1 MVYKVVYS
9 LILSSLI
16 LIIRKAHRT
25 DMYLKQLFIL
35 SFIVFASVSARSIR
49 EVASD
54 HEVPSILN
62 LFETINEN
70 FKKFGDTVS
79 KSFNSQKFEESGR
92 DVAKQLDE
100 WGANIKKETENLKD
114 NEAVKSLRES
124 VDKALEEIKQ
134 SPDVKVVIEKYKTG
148 ADAFLAKINKIKET
162 EEPKLQDLSK
172 KILEQTT
179 TTLQDIANIFQ
190 KDVKQ

>member
-9 LILSSLI
+9 LFWSSPI
-16 LIIRKAHRT
+16 LIIGKANFT
-25 DMYLKQLFIL
+25 EMYFKQVFIL
-35 SFIVFASVSARSIR
+35 SFIFFASVSARSIR
-49 EVASD
+49 EVASNQ
-54 HEVPSILN
+54 EAPSILN

-79 KSFNSQKFEESGR
+79 KSFNAQKFEESGR

-134 SPDVKVVIEKYKTG
+134 SPDVKVVLEKYKTG
-148 ADAFLAKINKIKET
+148 ADAFLVKINKIKET
-162 EEPKLQDLSK
+162 EEPKLQGLSQ

-190 KDVKQ
+190 QDVKQ

>member
-1 MVYKVVYS
+1 M
-9 LILSSLI
+9 
-16 LIIRKAHRT
+16 
-25 DMYLKQLFIL
+25 LFL
-35 SFIVFASVSARSIR
+35 SVSARTVR
-49 EVASD
+49 EIASNQ
-54 HEVPSILN
+54 EAPSLLN

-70 FKKFGDTVS
+70 FKKFGDSVS

-124 VDKALEEIKQ
+124 VDKALEEFKQ
-134 SPDVKVVIEKYKTG
+134 SPDVKVVIEKYQTG
-148 ADAFLAKINKIKET
+148 ADAFVAKLNKIKET
-162 EEPKLQDLSK
+162 EEPKLQGLSQ

-190 KDVKQ
+190 QNVKQ

>member
-1 MVYKVVYS
+1 MVYKVIC
-9 LILSSLI
+9 LIFLSSSV
-16 LIIRKAHRT
+16 LIIGKATYT
-25 DMYLKQLFIL
+25 DMYFKSLFFL
-35 SFIVFASVSARSIR
+35 SVIFFASVSARTVR
-49 EVASD
+49 EIASNQ
-54 HEVPSILN
+54 EAPSLLN

-70 FKKFGDTVS
+70 FKKFGDSVS

-124 VDKALEEIKQ
+124 VDKALEEFKQ
-134 SPDVKVVIEKYKTG
+134 SPDVKVVIEKYQTG
-148 ADAFLAKINKIKET
+148 ADAFVAKLNKIKET
-162 EEPKLQDLSK
+162 EEPKLQGLSQ

-190 KDVKQ
+190 QNVKQ